1 MTATPHQVSQSS
13 PRQLDN
19 DNQDSESPWIIAIVC
34 LPDDRL
40 VMTDLNNNKV
50 KVMDVTLPHALSAST
65 HIPETPWDLAVLPD
79 GLVAMTTFQPIIYLM
94 EVTSTVRVVSR
105 IHTDRQYHGIAGH
118 SDGLLIVSCVRSSKD
133 PGAVHVMNR
142 KGKLLKRITNSS
154 FVLEFPHYLCQSGD
168 QHILLSDA
176 GLDVVHEI
184 DVSSSQ
190 VTQIFRHTDMEGPL
204 QVCVDSSGNV
214 FVAYGRTKGVM
225 VKNRKGQWRE
235 LLTASLHSDPENAC
249 PRGVCLTRSGHLV
262 VAWGKPGSGYDSVVI
277 CYKLT

>member
-1 MTATPHQVSQSS
+1 
-13 PRQLDN
+13 
-19 DNQDSESPWIIAIVC
+19 
-34 LPDDRL
+34 
-40 VMTDLNNNKV
+40 
-50 KVMDVTLPHALSAST
+50 
-65 HIPETPWDLAVLPD
+65 
-79 GLVAMTTFQPIIYLM
+79 MTTFQPIIYLM

-105 IHTDRQYHGIAGH
+105 IQTYRQYHGIAVH
-118 SDGLLIVSCVRSSKD
+118 SDGLLIVSCVRSSEG

-142 KGKLLKRITNSS
+142 KGKSLKTITDSS
-154 FVLEFPHYLCQSGD
+154 FVLESLHYLCQSDD

-184 DVSSSQ
+184 DVSSGQ
-190 VTQIFRHTDMEGPL
+190 VTQSFRHTDMEGPL

-225 VKNRKGQWRE
+225 VKNRKGQYRE
-235 LLTASLHSDPENAC
+235 LLTASLHSDPENTC

-262 VAWGKPGSGYDSVVI
+262 VVWDKPGSGHDSVVI